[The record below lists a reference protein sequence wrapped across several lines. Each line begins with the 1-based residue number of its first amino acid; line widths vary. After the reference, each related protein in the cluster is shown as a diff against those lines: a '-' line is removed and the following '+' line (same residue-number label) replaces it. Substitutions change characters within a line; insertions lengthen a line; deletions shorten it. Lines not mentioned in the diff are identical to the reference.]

1 MAHQAIILNVMIAS
15 PSDVA
20 EERQLVR
27 DAIYEWNTIHSKQ
40 FGIMLN
46 PVCWETHVAPEMGDR
61 PQEIINKRILEN
73 SDILIGIFWTRLGT
87 PTGEYVSG
95 TVEEISKHITSKKLT
110 CLYICDRP
118 ISPSQITDQY
128 SKLQTQIN
136 NWKPSGVLNFYREL
150 AGFKENIKNHL
161 TLHIQDNEYIQEIIN
176 NLNSSNPI
184 SQVISKQRIEL
195 NDAMIQI
202 ITNSGKFNTD
212 VQFLRHL
219 GGVSF
224 HVGELGLNLKDGRE
238 LAKWQD
244 AIESLT
250 QYGLLKDRGYK
261 GELFHLTNE
270 GWKAFD
276 QLQTQLKENKIILH
290 L

>member
-1 MAHQAIILNVMIAS
+1 MAYQATILNIMIAS

-27 DAIYEWNTIHSKQ
+27 DAIYEWNAIHSKQ

-46 PVCWETHVAPEMGDR
+46 SVGWETHVAPEMGDR

-95 TVEEISKHITSKKLT
+95 TVEEISKHIGSEKLT

-136 NWKPSGVLNFYREL
+136 EWKPSGVLNFYREL
-150 AGFKENIKNHL
+150 TGFKENIKNHL
-161 TLHIQDNEYIQEIIN
+161 TLHLQNNEYIQEIIKGFK
-176 NLNSSNPI
+176 SSNSIPS
-184 SQVISKQRIEL
+184 SQTIQPSEE
-195 NDAMIQI
+195 MIQI
-202 ITNSGKFNTD
+202 LLNAGKSNSD

-219 GGVSF
+219 SGVSF
-224 HVGELGLNLKDGRE
+224 HVGELGMNLRDGRE

-276 QLQTQLKENKIILH
+276 QLKVQPKENK
-290 L
+290 